1 MTAQLKTD
9 GNVPL
14 SIMPFVDYD
23 TARKLVAREW
33 GIDALVIGGK
43 AYRTE
48 EMTLRAAFLDDGSLA
63 GVAFYRL
70 SGMVALLGAI
80 IVDVEGKGV
89 GTALFDT
96 VVADA
101 RMARLKK
108 LRAITTNDNFR
119 AMHFFQK
126 RGMRLMS
133 LFPGGVDAFRAFK
146 PGLIEMGHGGL
157 PCRDILELEMDL

>member
-1 MTAQLKTD
+1 MTAQVKPT
-9 GNVPL
+9 PRIAL
-14 SIMPFVDYD
+14 SVMPFVDYD
-23 TARKLVAREW
+23 AARKLVEREW

-48 EMTLRAAFLDDGSLA
+48 EMNLRAAFSDDGMLL

-80 IVDVEGKGV
+80 VVNCDGEGV

-101 RMARLKK
+101 KAAKLKK
-108 LRAITTNDNFR
+108 LRAITTNDNFA
-119 AMHFFQK
+119 AMRFFQK

-146 PGLIEMGHGGL
+146 PGLIEIGKGGL
-157 PCRDILELEMDL
+157 PCRDIIELEMDL

>member
-9 GNVPL
+9 PGTQISV
-14 SIMPFVDYD
+14 MPFLDYD
-23 TARKLVAREW
+23 TARKLIERVW

-48 EMTLRAAFLDDGSLA
+48 EMTLHAAFADDGALA

-70 SGMVALLGAI
+70 SGMVVLLGSI
-80 IVDVEGKGV
+80 IVNHENQGF
-89 GTALFDT
+89 GTALFDA
-96 VVADA
+96 VVNDA
-101 RMARLKK
+101 KAAKLKK
-108 LRAITTNDNFR
+108 LRAITTNDNFC

-146 PGLIEMGHGGL
+146 PGLIEIGHGGL

>member
-1 MTAQLKTD
+1 MNARLKPD
-9 GNVPL
+9 ERIPL

-23 TARKLVAREW
+23 TARRLVEREW

-43 AYRTE
+43 AYRSE
-48 EMTLRAAFLDDGSLA
+48 EMTLRAAFLDDGRLA

-80 IVDVEGKGV
+80 VVDHGGHGV

-96 VVADA
+96 VVNDA
-101 RMARLKK
+101 RTAKLKK
-108 LRAITTNDNFR
+108 LRAITTNDNFG
-119 AMHFFQK
+119 ALHFFQK

-146 PGLIEMGHGGL
+146 PGLIEIGHGGL
-157 PCRDILELEMDL
+157 PCRDIIELEMDL

>member
-1 MTAQLKTD
+1 M
-9 GNVPL
+9 NVRKKPDDSVAP

-23 TARKLVAREW
+23 AARKLVEREW

-48 EMTLRAAFLDDGSLA
+48 EMTLRAAFLDDGTLA

-80 IVDVEGKGV
+80 VVNAGGKGA
-89 GTALFDT
+89 GTALFEA
-96 VVADA
+96 VVSDA
-101 RMARLKK
+101 KAAKLKK
-108 LRAITTNDNFR
+108 LRAITTNDNFG
-119 AMHFFQK
+119 ALHFFQK

-146 PGLIEMGHGGL
+146 PGLIEIGHGGL
-157 PCRDILELEMDL
+157 PCRDIIELEMDL